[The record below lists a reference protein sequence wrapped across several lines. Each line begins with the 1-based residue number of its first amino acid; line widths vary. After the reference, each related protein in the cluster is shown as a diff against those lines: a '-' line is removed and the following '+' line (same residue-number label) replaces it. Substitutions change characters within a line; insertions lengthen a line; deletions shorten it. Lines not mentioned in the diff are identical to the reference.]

1 MVNLDTLLKSIPKIT
16 PKYVK
21 VLEKLGL
28 LTVQDLLLYFPFRY
42 DDFSRIVEID
52 EKYIGAVITVEGKVE
67 KARNNRI
74 FRRRMTVQEVTITDK
89 NGTPLK
95 LAWFNQPYILEGL
108 SIGSGIRVSGK
119 LEQKGKHF
127 SMTSPAWEKSGRDAT
142 NTGRLVPVYSETTGI
157 SSKWI
162 RWQLKPLLYLAK
174 DLPDVLPHE
183 IRQKFNLYDI
193 YTAITQIHFPD
204 SKEKLIRAQKRFAF
218 QEMFLVQLK
227 SLQVKHQWED
237 NNSIA
242 INFDEKLIKNFV
254 EKLPFTLTDA
264 QRKSSFEI
272 LKDLEKPKPMNRL
285 LEGDVGSGKTVVA
298 AMATL
303 QAISSGYQ
311 VAIMAPTEVLA
322 RQHFESFCELFKD
335 YDFNVALLTNSYKII
350 CEFNQEPSPVRQN
363 FKKNLGG
370 HPLPK
375 GEEEEKNF
383 HLSPRERSSQSAG
396 SGEGTPLDSINFKTI
411 ARNKLLENIK
421 SGKINL
427 IIGTHALIQKDVKF
441 KNLALVIIDE
451 QHRFGV
457 AQRAF
462 LQQETMSISDG
473 NNKII
478 PHLLT
483 MTATPIPRS
492 LAIAF
497 FGSLDLSILD
507 EMPKNRKPISTK
519 IVPPT
524 GRKEVYNFIRNEINS
539 GRQIFVIFPLVE
551 ESKALSEVKAATK
564 EHKKLQEIFPEFQ
577 IGLMHGR
584 LKAKEKEEVMRDFK
598 DKKSQILVSTS
609 VVEVGIDVPNA
620 TIMIIENAERFG
632 LSQLHQ
638 FRGRVGRSEHQ
649 SYCFLFTG
657 AGKGS
662 GTFFATKKVP
672 DPLKRLKALEKTN
685 DGFEISKID
694 LELRGPG
701 QFFGTIQSGLPDIAM
716 ENLTNVKLI
725 KFAREEAQT
734 ILKDDPQLKKHPALR
749 DALRKF
755 SEKIHLE

>member
-1 MVNLDTLLKSIPKIT
+1 MNLETPLKSIPKIT
-16 PKYVK
+16 PKYAR

-42 DDFSRIVEID
+42 DDFSKIVEID
-52 EKYIGAVITVEGKVE
+52 ANYIGAVITVEGQVA

-74 FRRRMTVQEVTITDK
+74 FRRRMTVQEVTIVDK

-108 SIGSGIRVSGK
+108 SLGSGIRVSGK
-119 LEQKGKHF
+119 LEMKGKHY
-127 SMTSPAWEKSGRDAT
+127 SMTSPAWEKAGRDAT
-142 NTGRLVPVYSETTGI
+142 NTGRLVPVYSETAGI
-157 SSKWI
+157 TSKWI

-174 DLPDVLPHE
+174 DLPDVLPYE

-193 YTAITQIHFPD
+193 YTAITQIHFSD
-204 SKEKLIRAQKRFAF
+204 SREKLIRAQKRFAF

-227 SLQVKHQWED
+227 SLQVKHQWEG
-237 NNSIA
+237 NNSIE
-242 INFDEKLIKNFV
+242 IDFNEKLIKDFV
-254 EKLPFTLTDA
+254 EKLPFSLTDA
-264 QRKSSFEI
+264 QRKASFEI

-298 AMATL
+298 AMASL

-335 YDFNVALLTNSYKII
+335 YDFNVALLTNSYKQL
-350 CEFNQEPSPVRQN
+350 C
-363 FKKNLGG
+363 
-370 HPLPK
+370 HC
-375 GEEEEKNF
+375 
-383 HLSPRERSSQSAG
+383 ERSEAISN
-396 SGEGTPLDSINFKTI
+396 SGLNNEI
-411 ARNKLLENIK
+411 ATVATLPRNDMIK
-421 SGKINL
+421 KISSGKTNI

-462 LQQETMSISDG
+462 LQQETMSMDDG
-473 NNKII
+473 KNKAI

-507 EMPKNRKPISTK
+507 EMPKNRKPIDTK

-524 GRKEVYNFIRNEINS
+524 GRKEIYNFIRSQIIS
-539 GRQIFVIFPLVE
+539 GRQVFVIFPLVE
-551 ESKALSEVKAATK
+551 ESKAMTEVKAAT
-564 EHKKLQEIFPEFQ
+564 EEYKKLQEIFPEFQ

-584 LKAKEKEEVMRDFK
+584 LKAKEKEEVMREFSAKGGSAYGGK
-598 DKKSQILVSTS
+598 DRKTHILVSTS

-620 TIMIIENAERFG
+620 TVMIIENAERFG

-649 SYCFLFTG
+649 SYCFLFTDSTTQ
-657 AGKGS
+657 KS
-662 GTFFATKKVP
+662 IE
-672 DPLKRLKALEKTN
+672 RLKALEKTN

-725 KFAREEAQT
+725 KFAREEAQG
-734 ILKDDPQLKKHPALR
+734 ILSIDPELKKHPLLASALK
-749 DALRKF
+749 KF
-755 SEKIHLE
+755 SQKIHLE